1 MKKILAM
8 RIGKGLCNRL
18 RVLLCAIAYSELTN
32 RRLLLYWPKEEWFGA
47 NLSDLWEHHYQEIG
61 SISNKI
67 LVSLAGG
74 YRHYS
79 SLHSQLDNPIICLNT
94 IYPFCVDNYPA
105 PFMSYFSRLKLI
117 EPLQHRID
125 SFAAQEFAGN
135 PVIGVSIRYNRAHPR
150 TLKASPPQWFIGRI
164 NELHAQFPNARFFLS
179 TDCKEVSQLVRS
191 ATSASICELP
201 RDYHSEAMSGIQEAL
216 CELYLLTRTNYILG
230 SYYSSF
236 SETAGSILGESA
248 YENSQSIPDVDA
260 IASALA
266 LPSETSTLLEHS
278 LPTFSGNTYPVNLP
292 AATGTLTASW
302 QSIATSRAS
311 KVKGK

>member
-32 RRLLLYWPKEEWFGA
+32 RRLLVYWPKEQWFGA
-47 NLSDLWEHHYQEIG
+47 ALSDLWEHPYQEIG
-61 SISNKI
+61 CFSNKI

-74 YRHYS
+74 YRDDS

-94 IYPFCVDNYPA
+94 IYPFCVDDYPA
-105 PFMSYFSRLKLI
+105 PFMSYLSRLKLI
-117 EPLQHRID
+117 EPLQNRLD
-125 SFAAQEFAGN
+125 SFAAQEFTDN
-135 PVIGVSIRYNRAHPR
+135 PVVGVNIRYKRAHPR
-150 TLKASPPQWFIGRI
+150 TLKASPPEWFIGRI
-164 NELHAQFPNARFFLS
+164 NEIHSQFPNTRFLLS

-191 ATSASICELP
+191 STCASICELP
-201 RDYHSEAMSGIQEAL
+201 RSYRSEISSGIQEAL
-216 CELYLLTRTNYILG
+216 CELYLLARTNYILG

-236 SETAGSILGESA
+236 SETAGLILGRSA
-248 YENSQSIPDVDA
+248 YENSYTIPDADA

-266 LPSETSTLLEHS
+266 FPRETSALLERS
-278 LPTFSGNTYPVNLP
+278 LPAISGNTYPVNLP
-292 AATGTLTASW
+292 AATGILAASW

-311 KVKGK
+311 KVKR